1 MWTADHFIRDLQ
13 QLLYGELGPARTA
26 ARNIAGDL
34 AILIEHRQ
42 WATSDCDQRITQ
54 IAKHL
59 LTLRHD

>member
-13 QLLYGELGPARTA
+13 QLLYADLGLARMA
-26 ARNIAGDL
+26 ARDIAGDL

-42 WATSDCDQRITQ
+42 WATTDCDQRITQ
-54 IAKHL
+54 IAERL